1 MDEETLPNAS
11 EDCIEVEVES
21 CSDEAAKTTMPAQCF
36 IDTGSRG
43 DGVMDLMTK
52 KFAQLLMNSGIGKTR
67 AVEDKYIGS
76 PVGRETLKCLGHMH
90 VVLTCHKRES
100 RSYLRKEVV
109 FAIYDMPPETVWDVL
124 IGRKTLFETDNFA
137 EVFVDTTRRSLKK
150 KTTKEGDTTVSS
162 IDEVALLQSITIE
175 DEQEEEV
182 DEAKLAAC
190 K

>member
-1 MDEETLPNAS
+1 
-11 EDCIEVEVES
+11 
-21 CSDEAAKTTMPAQCF
+21 
-36 IDTGSRG
+36 
-43 DGVMDLMTK
+43 
-52 KFAQLLMNSGIGKTR
+52 
-67 AVEDKYIGS
+67 
-76 PVGRETLKCLGHMH
+76 
-90 VVLTCHKRES
+90 
-100 RSYLRKEVV
+100 
-109 FAIYDMPPETVWDVL
+109 L